1 MAKKKWL
8 TQANRYNFKNIKKP
22 NYISYLDPTTF
33 GIGNTRVTIPA
44 MQDANGEAIALDEKL
59 LVSPNIK
66 TTPQGSMNK
75 YELVGWNWKP
85 QNSPDLW
92 AWAIPSYTSIP
103 STQRI
108 INDSDPLRNQSV
120 DKANDKDWTPHKK
133 TYLKST
139 FIKDFTSAFYD
150 LTTNHIGLDLD
161 MSIDDTKIN
170 ASGPQTQNASDY
182 LVFKPIFRL
191 NALTQD
197 ALNILTIPKTTKKS
211 TFFNFFTG
219 NWNKWSDGDYI
230 DYKNKE
236 ENFDLDVSNIL
247 FNQKKISRKVFSY
260 SPLFDIS
267 NKSSHSTPNGFKTL
281 INDVVIWENIKNEY
295 SYGTLDIAVAKNNT
309 CSAARLVLRRDLV
322 CSFKNKQ
329 YSLISPNKNISRTID
344 SPIGGTKL
352 CSLTD
357 FTLNEKFDSDLT
369 RSEMEW
375 FKNPTSETAEL
386 LKKPKTYEK
395 ISVYYQSKPYLKNA
409 LKLPISDRSDKEKVL
424 VDIQTFNNLVNPQW
438 LSTKAPAPYNSVR
451 AVGTCNQSVSVVDC
465 KVVNSNNR
473 LGITLESNLMIP
485 LLESNLKI
493 FEIDLAKSD
502 RTPVLYVRSS
512 IIVSLDALAKN
523 LRGQKFECLYDDIME
538 VSPIELYQ
546 HPLVVK
552 QNDANQ
558 FVEIILERVFDLTR
572 YQGGK
577 FFTLLNEVDRKLQA
591 KKNQNQAVLL
601 ASKTVNTSIN
611 NKNIASVLL
620 GMKNIKPIDLGL
632 LKNITKRQPAFIPL
646 PPTLLPGSG
655 GQSQVDPN
663 KPYLDVIAQKGVNAD
678 QILGKALD
686 LRNVT
691 IPNAQDKL
699 FLIEFI
705 EMLDVMASSGYIPQD
720 AIIPLVGTVI
730 EPISVQEVSM
740 FRPMLAQTTTTTN
753 SPTSTVTSAPTSTNQ
768 SGGASKT
775 KFNVQG
781 MQRNFSKIKLFGL
794 PLSGGIGKIP
804 AQPPTPIRVKLDL
817 VRKYN
822 IDKTAVGTQVPF
834 RINELIFGE
843 IIKQNLPTILPSQ
856 VDVLPTDIPPQVADV
871 TGSEVTPSE
880 IDLINT
886 PPTDPSSLEVVV
898 DTENS
903 TPMEGDLPSTA
914 PVESKTPW
922 GWIAAGVATVGVAGA
937 IVWNM
942 NRKK

>member
-150 LTTNHIGLDLD
+150 LATNHIGLDLD
-161 MSIDDTKIN
+161 MSIDTSKIN
-170 ASGPQTQNASDY
+170 SNGLKSQNASEY
-182 LVFKPIFRL
+182 LNFKPVFRV

-197 ALNILTIPKTTKKS
+197 AINILAIPKNTEKS
-211 TFFNFFTG
+211 TFFDFFTS
-219 NWNKWSDGDYI
+219 NWNRATNDFKE
-230 DYKNKE
+230 YKNKE
-236 ENFDLDVSNIL
+236 ANFDLDVSNIL
-247 FNQKKISRKVFSY
+247 FNQKKIARKVFSY
-260 SPLFDIS
+260 SSLFDS
-267 NKSSHSTPNGFKTL
+267 QKKSVTTKNPIKTL
-281 INDVVIWENIKNEY
+281 MNDALIWDNIKNEY
-295 SYGTLDIAVAKNNT
+295 SYGTLDVAVAKNNT
-309 CSAARLVLRRDLV
+309 CSASRLQLKKDLV
-322 CSFKNKQ
+322 CYFKNKQ
-329 YSLISPNKNISRTID
+329 YSLVSPNKDVKGNID
-344 SPIGGTKL
+344 SPLGGKTL
-352 CSLTD
+352 CSVSD
-357 FTLNEKFDSDLT
+357 FTLNEIFDSDISKIGLVWLWNT
-369 RSEMEW
+369 SKSTLSKEAIDVYAQSE
-375 FKNPTSETAEL
+375 
-386 LKKPKTYEK
+386 
-395 ISVYYQSKPYLKNA
+395 PYLKNA
-409 LKLPISDRSDKEKVL
+409 LKLPIRKMTNVESNSEKTAKAF
-424 VDIQTFNNLVNPQW
+424 IQTFNNLTNPQW
-438 LSTKAPAPYNSVR
+438 MSVNSPTPYNTIR
-451 AVGTCNQSVSVVDC
+451 AVGTCNQSVSVSDC
-465 KVVNSNNR
+465 KIVDTKENR
-473 LGITLESNLMIP
+473 LGIALESNRKKV
-485 LLESNLKI
+485 NV
-493 FEIDLAKSD
+493 DLAKSD
-502 RTPVLYVRSS
+502 RTPILYVRSS

-538 VSPIELYQ
+538 VTSKELYQ

-552 QNDANQ
+552 QNNASQ

-577 FFTLLNEVDRKLQA
+577 FFTLLNEIDRKLQA
-591 KKNQNQAVLL
+591 MRNQNQAVLL
-601 ASKTVNTSIN
+601 ASKTINTSVN

-620 GMKNIKPIDLGL
+620 GVKNIKPIDLGL
-632 LKNITKRQPAFIPL
+632 LKNITKKQPAFIPL
-646 PPTLLPGSG
+646 PPTLLPG

-686 LRNVT
+686 LGNVT

-730 EPISVQEVSM
+730 EPMPVQVV
-740 FRPMLAQTTTTTN
+740 PMLAQATTTSNTPTTTT
-753 SPTSTVTSAPTSTNQ
+753 Q
-768 SGGASKT
+768 SGGASTT

-781 MQRNFSKIKLFGL
+781 MQRNFSQIKLFGL
-794 PLSGGIGKIP
+794 PLSADMSSQSK
-804 AQPPTPIRVKLDL
+804 TPIRVRLDL
-817 VRKYN
+817 VKQYN

-834 RINELIFGE
+834 RINEAIFGE

-856 VDVLPTDIPPQVADV
+856 VDVLPPNPQPQDADV
-871 TGSEVTPSE
+871 TGSDVTPSE
-880 IDLINT
+880 VDLINT
-886 PPTDPSSLEVVV
+886 PPTDPSSLDVVV
-898 DTENS
+898 DTEGS
-903 TPMEGDLPSTA
+903 TPMIDELPTEG
-914 PVESKTPW
+914 KTHW
-922 GWIAAGVATVGVAGA
+922 GWIAAGVVTVGVAGA
-937 IVWNM
+937 IAWKM
-942 NRKK
+942 NKKK